1 MPTIAVFGAG
11 PGLGRSIARTYGKA
25 GHEVAL
31 VARNQD
37 KLDALAEDLRRQ
49 GVHAH
54 AVAGDLSDPAD
65 MPALAERIRE
75 AAGDPDVIY
84 YAPTSADMTF
94 VSAAELTPATIE
106 ATTSLLVTSFAA
118 LVQEFLP
125 HMLAR
130 HRGAILTAQGATAL
144 TGTPRMSGPGPAM
157 AAQRNYLQA
166 LGKELEGQGVYVGRA
181 YISALITGSAI
192 HQSLE
197 AAGKKVPSAG
207 LVDPDQLADRLLH
220 MQEKGRPHEV
230 TVPALGRAFSAL
242 ASSGPGRKLMARFT
256 S

>member
-31 VARNQD
+31 VARTQD

-106 ATTSLLVTSFAA
+106 ATTSLLVMSFAA
-118 LVQEFLP
+118 LIQEFLP

-166 LGKELEGQGVYVGRA
+166 LGKELEGQGCTSGGPTSPHSSPAARSTRAWRPRGRRYRA
-181 YISALITGSAI
+181 PAWWIRTSSRTGCCTCRRRA
-192 HQSLE
+192 
-197 AAGKKVPSAG
+197 
-207 LVDPDQLADRLLH
+207 DPTR
-220 MQEKGRPHEV
+220 
-230 TVPALGRAFSAL
+230 
-242 ASSGPGRKLMARFT
+242 
-256 S
+256 